1 MRLLVDAVS
10 SLGGD
15 RFDFQSWA
23 PDAVACTANKCVQ
36 GLPGLSFA
44 LVRREFMETMR
55 AYPERTVYL
64 HLPRH
69 HLDQERRSTP
79 YTPAVQ
85 IAYAL
90 RAAIEEVAEE
100 TVAGRIARYGR
111 AAAIV
116 RDGLEA
122 LGLTLLV
129 PPKLRSNTLTTIKL
143 PLGLMYSTLHDA
155 LKREGFVIYA
165 GQGAFA
171 DVCFRVANMG
181 HVEEAEF
188 RRFVDTVGACVG

>member
-1 MRLLVDAVS
+1 M
-10 SLGGD
+10 
-15 RFDFQSWA
+15 
-23 PDAVACTANKCVQ
+23 
-36 GLPGLSFA
+36 
-44 LVRREFMETMR
+44 
-55 AYPERTVYL
+55 
-64 HLPRH
+64 
-69 HLDQERRSTP
+69 
-79 YTPAVQ
+79 
-85 IAYAL
+85 
-90 RAAIEEVAEE
+90 
-100 TVAGRIARYGR
+100 
-111 AAAIV
+111 

>member
-1 MRLLVDAVS
+1 VLVDAVS
-10 SLGGD
+10 ALAGEPFNF
-15 RFDFQSWA
+15 REWR

-44 LVRREFMETMR
+44 IFRRDFVRAMAAF
-55 AYPERTVYL
+55 PERSLYL

-79 YTPAVQ
+79 FTPAVQ
-85 IAYAL
+85 IV
-90 RAAIEEVAEE
+90 RVMQAAVEELAEE
-100 TVAGRIARYGR
+100 TVAARIARYAR

-116 RDGLEA
+116 REGLEA
-122 LGLTLLV
+122 LGLTLLL
-129 PPKLRSNTLTTIKL
+129 PPTLRSNTLTTIKL
-143 PLGLMYSTLHDA
+143 PFGVAYSTLHDA
-155 LKREGFVIYA
+155 LKREGFVVYA

-181 HVEEAEF
+181 HVEEADF
-188 RRFVDTVGACVG
+188 RRFVEAVGACVG